1 MAPLHLRPSVRRT
14 ASRRSLLLAACI
26 AAAGG
31 WASAWP
37 ATPAAEYQVKA
48 AYLFNFGQF
57 VEWPLQ
63 AYDSPGAPFV
73 IGVMGEDPF
82 GETLDEVVAGE
93 TLGGHPLVV
102 RRFRNPADISA
113 CNILFI
119 GRSEAGRLDETLKV
133 LKGRSVLTVT
143 DISGAERRGAIIV
156 LFNEK
161 NRIRMR
167 INVAA
172 AKASNLVISSKLLRP
187 AEVVGNDGG

>member
-1 MAPLHLRPSVRRT
+1 MASPYLRRFARRAALRRWLPLV
-14 ASRRSLLLAACI
+14 ACI
-26 AAAGG
+26 VIASSSAG
-31 WASAWP
+31 AVWP
-37 ATPAAEYQVKA
+37 ATPTAEYQVKA

-63 AYDSPGAPFV
+63 AYDSPSAPFV
-73 IGVMGEDPF
+73 IGVVGDDPF
-82 GETLDEVVAGE
+82 GSTLDEVVAGE
-93 TLGGHPLVV
+93 SLGGRPLVV
-102 RRFRNPADISA
+102 KRFRKAEDISA

-119 GRSEAGRLDETLKV
+119 GRSEAARLDETLKA

-143 DISGAERRGAIIV
+143 DIAGAERRGAIIV
-156 LFNEK
+156 LVNDN

-187 AEVVGNDGG
+187 AEVVGN